1 MVDSFCPAEINL
13 PLKHPRG
20 SAPNYCGN
28 CLITMKLKDYLVT
41 VILPVYNAS
50 KFLPDCLQ
58 SLKDQTY
65 QDIQIIAID
74 DHSRDN
80 SSAILRKFKKD
91 FKQFEVIRNKKRY
104 GTAICYNRALKR
116 AQGRFVAFM
125 NPNDVNSVSRFKRQV
140 NFLINHPKTV
150 AVGTQFTSI
159 DEANKKLERSNLP
172 EGHEPI
178 YDTIISASTLK
189 PETVMIDRKMLPKD
203 LLYFKHNKY
212 PLVFTEVFVKFFQ
225 YGQVANIAQSLYFHR
240 EGVKQY
246 GRARSRVKHTME
258 MVKLWLKSRNN
269 HDYKPSLRTSLPSM
283 LRNA

>member
-1 MVDSFCPAEINL
+1 
-13 PLKHPRG
+13 
-20 SAPNYCGN
+20 
-28 CLITMKLKDYLVT
+28 MKLKDYLVT

-50 KFLPDCLQ
+50 KFLPECLQ

-80 SSAILRKFKKD
+80 SPAILRKFKKE
-91 FKQFEVIRNKKRY
+91 FKYFEVLRNKKRY

-116 AQGRFVAFM
+116 AHGRFVAFM
-125 NPNDVNSVSRFKRQV
+125 NPNDVNAISRFKRQV
-140 NFLINHPKTV
+140 NFLTNNPKTV

-159 DEANKKLERSNLP
+159 DEDFKKLQRSKLP
-172 EGHEPI
+172 EDHAPI
-178 YDTIISASTLK
+178 YDTILSAVTLK

-225 YGQVANIAQSLYFHR
+225 YGKVANIAQSLYFHR
-240 EGVKQY
+240 SGVKRYDHAHKGVKQ
-246 GRARSRVKHTME
+246 TME
-258 MVKLWLKSRNN
+258 MVKLWLKSRAY
-269 HDYKPSLRTSLPSM
+269 HEYRPSLRSTLPAM
-283 LRNA
+283 LRNV